1 MKSRWL
7 IGGEIRAISAG
18 RRCSM
23 VRIASPWTWAQASA
37 ISSAAVNDIVAAAA
51 AEPVLWVLLSL
62 AAAVSEE
69 LTFRG
74 YLQRQF
80 EARTR
85 SPLIAIAGQAELFGV
100 THGYQGGMLML
111 RIAILGI
118 IFGLA
123 AWARKS
129 VIPCIVAHFA
139 LDVASGLGLFR

>member
-1 MKSRWL
+1 MTWRPQLPNPSSGSCSRSL
-7 IGGEIRAISAG
+7 PRF
-18 RRCSM
+18 RR
-23 VRIASPWTWAQASA
+23 
-37 ISSAAVNDIVAAAA
+37 SS
-51 AEPVLWVLLSL
+51 
-62 AAAVSEE
+62 
-69 LTFRG
+69 FRG

-100 THGYQGGMLML
+100 THGYRGGMLML

-123 AWARKS
+123 AWACKS
-129 VIPCIVAHFA
+129 VISCIVAHFA